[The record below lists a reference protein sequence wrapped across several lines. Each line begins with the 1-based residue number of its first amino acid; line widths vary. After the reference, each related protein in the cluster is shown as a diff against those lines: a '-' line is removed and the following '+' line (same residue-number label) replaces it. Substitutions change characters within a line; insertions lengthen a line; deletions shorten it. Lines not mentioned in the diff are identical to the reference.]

1 MPNPISVVTGDY
13 SHTAKLK
20 SMPGFAG
27 AAAHFP
33 RITPVH
39 DAFDDMVRTQKY
51 DVCEMAIGA
60 FLQAHEAG
68 KPLFLLPLSWWAVST
83 TRASTWRLMFLSHRR
98 T

>member
-13 SHTAKLK
+13 PHTAKLK

-27 AAAHFP
+27 AAAEFP

-60 FLQAHEAG
+60 LDR
-68 KPLFLLPLSWWAVST
+68 KST
-83 TRASTWRLMFLSHRR
+83 RLNSSHSSPSRMPSSA
-98 T
+98 